1 MSDSSGFTVRPIGYV
16 RSDLVDLER
25 APMQGNEGAPD
36 AWIEIDA
43 SLTPGLLRLRAS
55 DDVIVLTWFHLAAR
69 EVLQLHPR
77 DDLRRP
83 MTGVFGTRS
92 PDRPNPIG
100 LHRVTIREI
109 DGNRIKVGPLE
120 AIDGT
125 PVIDIKP
132 VLDQS
137 NDA

>member
-1 MSDSSGFTVRPIGYV
+1 MSESRDFSLRPIGYV
-16 RSDLVDLER
+16 RSDLVRLDD

-36 AWIEIDA
+36 AWIELEPA
-43 SLTPGLLRLRAS
+43 LTPGLLRLEVG
-55 DDVIVLTWFHLAAR
+55 DDVIVITWFHLAAR

-77 DDLRRP
+77 DDLSLP
-83 MTGVFGTRS
+83 LTGVFGTRS

-109 DGNRIKVGPLE
+109 DGSRIRVGPLE

-132 VLDQS
+132 VLDS
-137 NDA
+137 SDDA

>member
-1 MSDSSGFTVRPIGYV
+1 MSESRDFSLRPIGYV
-16 RSDLVDLER
+16 RSDLVRLDN

-36 AWIEIDA
+36 AWIELEPA
-43 SLTPGLLRLRAS
+43 LTPGLLRLEVG
-55 DDVIVLTWFHLAAR
+55 DDVIVITWFHLAAR

-77 DDLRRP
+77 DDLSLP
-83 MTGVFGTRS
+83 LTGVFGTRS

-109 DGNRIKVGPLE
+109 DGSRIRVGPIE

-132 VLDQS
+132 VLDS
-137 NDA
+137 SDDA